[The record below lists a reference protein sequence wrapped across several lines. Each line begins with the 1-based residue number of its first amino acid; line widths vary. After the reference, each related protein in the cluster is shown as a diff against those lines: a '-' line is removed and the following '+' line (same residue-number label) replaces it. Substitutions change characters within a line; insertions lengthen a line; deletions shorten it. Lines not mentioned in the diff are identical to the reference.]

1 MWLKKKNLINLGAK
15 SRESIKLKALQIHF
29 LGGRN
34 KNGDKGK
41 IKNDCIIN
49 KYFKNN
55 EKCINFR
62 SK

>member
-41 IKNDCIIN
+41 IK
-49 KYFKNN
+49 K
-55 EKCINFR
+55 
-62 SK
+62 